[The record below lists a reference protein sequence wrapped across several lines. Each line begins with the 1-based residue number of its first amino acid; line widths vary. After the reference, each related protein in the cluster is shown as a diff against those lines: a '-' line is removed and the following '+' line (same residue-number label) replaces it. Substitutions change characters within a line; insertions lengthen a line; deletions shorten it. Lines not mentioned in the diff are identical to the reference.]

1 MNFMKIKSSV
11 FILLLFLSFSCTEE
25 PGIDQDLFGVW
36 VLSEQTVDGSSITL
50 SACEKL
56 SSIEFQE
63 DNFCI
68 LFEGCAGD
76 SVFSGWNYKYE
87 MINIAELLPAAFY
100 IESLDAISLII
111 KRNDIT
117 LEGDL
122 QETLLSYS
130 RKN

>member
-11 FILLLFLSFSCTEE
+11 FILLLVLSFSCTEE
-25 PGIDQDLFGVW
+25 PGIDQDLVGIW
-36 VLSEQTVDGSSITL
+36 VLSEQTVDGSSIVL

-56 SSIEFQE
+56 STIEFQE

-68 LFEGCAGD
+68 LFDGCSGD
-76 SVFSGWNYKYE
+76 SIFSGWNYRYE

-100 IESLDAISLII
+100 IESLDANSLVI

-122 QETLLSYS
+122 KETVLSFL
-130 RKN
+130 KND

>member
-1 MNFMKIKSSV
+1 MNFTNIKSSV
-11 FILLLFLSFSCTEE
+11 IILLLFLSCSCTEE
-25 PGIDQDLFGVW
+25 PGIDQELFGVW
-36 VLSEQTVDGSSITL
+36 ALSEQTVDGSSIVL

-56 SSIEFQE
+56 STIEFQE

-68 LFEGCAGD
+68 LFDACTGD
-76 SVFSGWNYKYE
+76 SVFSGWNYNYE

-100 IESLDAISLII
+100 IESLDANSLVI

-122 QETLLSYS
+122 QETVLSYS
-130 RKN
+130 KKN

>member
-36 VLSEQTVDGSSITL
+36 VLSEQTVDGSSIVL

-56 SSIEFQE
+56 SSIELQE

-68 LFEGCAGD
+68 LFDACAGD
-76 SVFSGWNYKYE
+76 SVFSGWNYNYE

-100 IESLDAISLII
+100 IESLDAISLVI

-117 LEGDL
+117 VEGNL
-122 QETLLSYS
+122 QETIFSYS

>member
-1 MNFMKIKSSV
+1 M
-11 FILLLFLSFSCTEE
+11 LFLSFSCTEE

-36 VLSEQTVDGSSITL
+36 VLSEQTVDGSSIAL

-56 SSIEFQE
+56 SSIELQE

-68 LFEGCAGD
+68 LFDACVGD
-76 SVFSGWNYKYE
+76 SVFSGWNYNYE

-100 IESLDAISLII
+100 IESLDAISLVI

-117 LEGDL
+117 LEGDF
-122 QETLLSYS
+122 QESLLSYS
-130 RKN
+130 KKN